1 MPMRKSIRIL
11 MLLEKRSTPLLTK
24 TTMTSMPGKK
34 HWLPIPK
41 AEAEAEE
48 EAEAEV
54 EAKLL
59 STTEPHPRVVLSTR

>member
-1 MPMRKSIRIL
+1 
-11 MLLEKRSTPLLTK
+11 MLLETRSTPLLTK

-41 AEAEAEE
+41 AEAEAEAEE

>member
-24 TTMTSMPGKK
+24 TTMTSMPEKK

-48 EAEAEV
+48 EAEAE
-54 EAKLL
+54 AWPLPLASSSSSCFKDQK
-59 STTEPHPRVVLSTR
+59 S